1 MIDIDSIELE
11 KGCPATCVVILEE
24 DKNQLENSF
33 CISASMDRKEMY
45 HALEENVASKD
56 DVSYLVIS
64 NIDDTNEEVQ
74 DTFYHLV
81 KDRQIDGL
89 YIPEDT
95 TIVLTIR
102 EKEGVKKIS
111 DDLYHFC
118 VKAYE

>member
-1 MIDIDSIELE
+1 MIDLDSIELE

-24 DKNQLENSF
+24 DKEQLDNSF
-33 CISASMDRKEMY
+33 CIPANMDRREMY
-45 HALEENVASKD
+45 QTLEENVASKED
-56 DVSYLVIS
+56 LSYLVIS
-64 NIDDTNEEVQ
+64 NIDATNEEVQ

-95 TIVLTIR
+95 IIVLTIS

-111 DDLYHFC
+111 NDLYHFC